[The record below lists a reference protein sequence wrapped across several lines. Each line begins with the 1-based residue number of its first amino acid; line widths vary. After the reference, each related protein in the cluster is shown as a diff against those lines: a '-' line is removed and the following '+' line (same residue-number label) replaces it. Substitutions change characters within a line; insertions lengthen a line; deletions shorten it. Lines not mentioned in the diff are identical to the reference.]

1 MRVSPRGLLIAVS
14 AAIFLMRARTAQ
26 AMTSVE
32 DQDTSDVPR
41 ESDAN
46 PDTTPPLEIPFEYEW
61 DPGYGTSEEIVDR
74 RIKAFLYMIR
84 ASEHVYPRD
93 VDNNVCYSI
102 FYGGS
107 RFRDYSDHPVITGE
121 KTGVVLPDNFCL
133 AAGLN
138 PGCVSTAAGAYQFI
152 VPTWKRMR
160 EIAPRLPDFSPQ
172 SQDWAAIRLLNEI
185 GALRLITAGDIP
197 GAIAKASGT
206 WASLPGSTAQ
216 QNPKRLGYAMD
227 RYNEGLIYA

>member
-1 MRVSPRGLLIAVS
+1 VRAATLAVIAAS
-14 AAIFLMRARTAQ
+14 AAFLLLRSKPAQ
-26 AMTSVE
+26 AMT
-32 DQDTSDVPR
+32 DYDAQDTSDVPR
-41 ESDAN
+41 ESDIN
-46 PDTTPPLEIPFEYEW
+46 PEVTPPLEIPFDYEW
-61 DPGYGTSEEIVDR
+61 NPGYGTEVELMDA

-84 ASEHVYPRD
+84 STEHVYPRD
-93 VDNNVCYSI
+93 VENNACYHI

-107 RFRDYSDHPVITGE
+107 TFRDFSDHPVITKE
-121 KTGVVLPDNFCL
+121 KKGIPLPDAMCA
-133 AAGLN
+133 AAGLR

-152 VPTWKRMR
+152 KPTWERIR

-197 GAIAKASGT
+197 GAIAKASST

-216 QNPKRLGYAMD
+216 QNPKRLAYAMD
-227 RYNEGLIYA
+227 RFNEGLIYG

>member
-1 MRVSPRGLLIAVS
+1 MRGPGPVLVAAL
-14 AAIFLMRARTAQ
+14 AAILLLRSRVAD
-26 AMTSVE
+26 AMTSTQ

-41 ESDAN
+41 ESDIN
-46 PDTTPPLEIPFEYEW
+46 PDVTPPGDIVFDYEW
-61 DPGYGTSEEIVDR
+61 NPGYGSEAELMDA

-93 VDNNVCYSI
+93 VENNACYHI

-107 RFRDYSDHPVITGE
+107 NFRNYADHPVNTGE
-121 KTGVVLPDNFCL
+121 KQGIPLSDAICA
-133 AAGLN
+133 AAGLG

-152 VPTWKRMR
+152 RGTWNRIR
-160 EIAPRLPDFSPQ
+160 EIHPRLPDFSPQ

-216 QNPKRLGYAMD
+216 QNPKRLSYALD
-227 RYNEGLIYA
+227 RYNEGLIYG

>member
-1 MRVSPRGLLIAVS
+1 
-14 AAIFLMRARTAQ
+14 MRASKVAIIAAVAAFLLLRSKPSN
-26 AMTSVE
+26 AMT
-32 DQDTSDVPR
+32 DYADNDTSDVPR

-46 PDTTPPLEIPFEYEW
+46 PDNTEPFEIPFDYEW
-61 DPGYGTSEEIVDR
+61 NPGYGTEAENVDR

-93 VDNNVCYSI
+93 VENNACYHL

-107 RFRDYSDHPVITGE
+107 VFRDFSDHPVITGE
-121 KTGVVLPDNFCL
+121 KTGIVLPDAMCS
-133 AAGLN
+133 AAGLG

-152 VPTWKRMR
+152 KGTWNRMR

-206 WASLPGSTAQ
+206 WASLPGSKAQ
-216 QNPKRLGYAMD
+216 QNPKKLSYAMD
-227 RYNEGLIYA
+227 RYNEGLIYG

>member
-1 MRVSPRGLLIAVS
+1 MRAPTVFVIAAS
-14 AAIFLMRARTAQ
+14 AAFLLLRSKTAQ
-26 AMTSVE
+26 AMTDYA

-46 PDTTPPLEIPFEYEW
+46 PDTTPPLDIPFDYEW
-61 DPGYGTSEEIVDR
+61 NPGYGTEAENVDR

-93 VDNNVCYSI
+93 VENNACYHL

-107 RFRDYSDHPVITGE
+107 VFRNYADHPVNTGE
-121 KTGVVLPDNFCL
+121 KTGVPLPDAMCA
-133 AAGLN
+133 AAGLG

-152 VPTWKRMR
+152 KGTWNRIR

-172 SQDWAAIRLLNEI
+172 SQDWAAIRLLDQI

-216 QNPKRLGYAMD
+216 QNPKKLAYAMD
-227 RYNEGLIYA
+227 RYNEGLMYA